1 MTLHTA
7 VQTKEA
13 ITSTTGLLARVAVVN
28 GSFEAQAV
36 LPSCESKLSR
46 QQQTALYA
54 VFVKGAEAAD
64 KSIGIATAMGTGIF
78 DSRVQCVAV
87 FDGLQAF
94 GWLRELNGR
103 YSLSDKGAAF
113 VAKKMGGAA

>member
-1 MTLHTA
+1 MTLHSA
-7 VQTKEA
+7 VQTKQA
-13 ITSTTGLLARVAVVN
+13 ISESTGLLARVAVVN

-36 LPSCESKLSR
+36 LPGAEAQLSR
-46 QQQTALYA
+46 QQQSALYA

-78 DSRVQCVAV
+78 DSRQQCTHVM
-87 FDGLQAF
+87 DDLRAF

-103 YSLSDKGAAF
+103 YSLSEKGAAF